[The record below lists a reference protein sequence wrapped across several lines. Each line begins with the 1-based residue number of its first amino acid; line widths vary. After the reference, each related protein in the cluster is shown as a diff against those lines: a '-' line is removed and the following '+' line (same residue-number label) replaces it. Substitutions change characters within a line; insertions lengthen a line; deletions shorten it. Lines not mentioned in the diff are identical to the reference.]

1 MKSSHQIE
9 LTAGLFLL
17 LAFAALIFLAVHAT
31 DRGVTSGQTYSVTAR
46 FTDVGGLEER
56 AKVSMGG
63 VTIGSVRSIE
73 LDPQTLEA
81 KVTMEISSRYD
92 DLPGDTSARI
102 LTSGILGDQ
111 YVGLEPGGSPEPLRD
126 GDRIMITSS
135 AMVLEKLISRYLFNS
150 EDAQGEE

>member
-81 KVTMEISSRYD
+81 KVTMEISSPAIP
-92 DLPGDTSARI
+92 LPA
-102 LTSGILGDQ
+102 
-111 YVGLEPGGSPEPLRD
+111 
-126 GDRIMITSS
+126 
-135 AMVLEKLISRYLFNS
+135 F
-150 EDAQGEE
+150 

>member
-1 MKSSHQIE
+1 
-9 LTAGLFLL
+9 
-17 LAFAALIFLAVHAT
+17 
-31 DRGVTSGQTYSVTAR
+31 
-46 FTDVGGLEER
+46 
-56 AKVSMGG
+56 MGG

-92 DLPGDTSARI
+92 DLPSDTSARI